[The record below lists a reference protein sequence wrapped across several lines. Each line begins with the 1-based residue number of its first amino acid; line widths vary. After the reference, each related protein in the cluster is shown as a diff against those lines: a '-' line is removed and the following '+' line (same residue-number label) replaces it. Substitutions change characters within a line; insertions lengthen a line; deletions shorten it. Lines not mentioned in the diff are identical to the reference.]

1 MDLMDLFTPLVS
13 EETQHPN
20 FRTISKYTNTFNQDV
35 LNEWAGGFKDRDGKF
50 VKEFQ
55 TTFDSSFWELY
66 LFAVMKHFHLE
77 VDFSFSAPD
86 FVITNHGGINIEA
99 TVASHAQGSPPES
112 VQSGAPIPD
121 DLNEFNK
128 QTIIRISN
136 SFDAKRR
143 KYIESYAGLPHVQDR
158 PFVLAVSAFDRPF
171 AMLTCQ
177 RAIEAVFFGYYVD
190 EERFLRE
197 GGALKGKRIES
208 VTKDNKSPVP
218 VGIFASEDFAWLSAV
233 IFSST
238 ATWGKVRALSSDP
251 NPNIVFQAVKRNLSD
266 VKPLVTK
273 ARKADYHESLLD
285 GLRVYHNPEATH
297 KLNKDVFRD
306 NDVFQSY
313 YSEEKQDWVYEDR
326 TGLLLFRRVHTAMKT
341 AKTGPAGKKSDG
353 VTKEES

>member
-1 MDLMDLFTPLVS
+1 MDLMDLFTPVVS
-13 EETQHPN
+13 EEAQHPN
-20 FRTISKYTNTFNQDV
+20 FRMITRYGNTFNCDV
-35 LNEWAGGFKDRDGKF
+35 LNEWARGFKDRDGKF

-66 LFAVMKHFHLE
+66 LFAVMKHFQLE

-86 FVITNHGGINIEA
+86 FVITNHGGINVEA
-99 TVASHAQGSPPES
+99 TVASHAQGSIPES
-112 VQSGAPIPD
+112 VQSGAPIRE
-121 DLNEFNK
+121 DLNEFNR

-143 KYIESYAGLPHVQDR
+143 KYNESYSGLPHLQNR

-171 AMLTCQ
+171 AWLTCQ
-177 RAIEAVFFGYYVD
+177 RAIEAVLYGYYVD
-190 EERFLRE
+190 EERFLRQ
-197 GGALKGKRIES
+197 GGALEGHRIES

-218 VGIFASEDFAWLSAV
+218 VGIFASDDFAWLSAV

-266 VKPLVTK
+266 VMPLVTK
-273 ARKADYHESLLD
+273 TIKPDYHESLLD

-297 KLNKDVFRD
+297 KLKKDIFRD

-326 TGLLLFRRVHTAMKT
+326 TGLLLFRRVLTAIKT
-341 AKTGPAGKKSDG
+341 AKSDPAGKK
-353 VTKEES
+353 E

>member
-1 MDLMDLFTPLVS
+1 MDHVDLFTSVVS
-13 EETQHPN
+13 EAAQHPN
-20 FRTISKYTNTFNQDV
+20 FRIIRKYPNPFNCEV
-35 LNEWAGGFKDRDGKF
+35 LNEWARGFKDRDGKF

-66 LFAVMKHFHLE
+66 LFAVLKHFHLE
-77 VDFSFSAPD
+77 VDFSFNAPD
-86 FVITNHGGINIEA
+86 FAITNYGGINVEA
-99 TVASHAQGSPPES
+99 TVASHAQGSAPES
-112 VQSGAPIPD
+112 VKSGAPIPD
-121 DLNEFNK
+121 DLNEFNR

-136 SFDAKRR
+136 SFAAKRG
-143 KYIESYAGLPHVQDR
+143 KYMESYAGLPHVQNR

-177 RAIEAVFFGYYVD
+177 RAIEAVLFGYYVD
-190 EERFLRE
+190 EERFLKE
-197 GGALKGKRIES
+197 GGTLQGKRIES

-238 ATWGKVRALSSDP
+238 ASWGKVRALSCDP
-251 NPNIVFQAVKRNLSD
+251 NPNVVFQAVKRNLSD

-273 ARKADYHESLLD
+273 AIKADYHESLLD
-285 GLRVYHNPEATH
+285 GLRVYHNPNATH
-297 KLNKDVFRD
+297 KLNKDIFRD

-326 TGLLLFRRVHTAMKT
+326 AGLLLFRRVLTAIKT
-341 AKTGPAGKKSDG
+341 AKIDPVGKKSDG
-353 VTKEES
+353 VTEQES

>member
-1 MDLMDLFTPLVS
+1 MDLFTPVVS
-13 EETQHPN
+13 EEAQHPN
-20 FRTISKYTNTFNQDV
+20 FQMITRYANTFNRDV
-35 LNEWAGGFKDRDGKF
+35 LNEWARGFKDRDGKF

-66 LFAVMKHFHLE
+66 LFAVMKHFELE
-77 VDFSFSAPD
+77 VDFSLNAPD
-86 FVITNHGGINIEA
+86 FVITDRGGISVEA
-99 TVASHAQGSPPES
+99 TVASHPQGSMPES
-112 VQSGAPIPD
+112 VQSGARIPD
-121 DLNEFNK
+121 DLNEFNR

-143 KYIESYAGLPHVQDR
+143 KYNDSYSGLPHVQNR

-171 AMLTCQ
+171 AWLTCQ
-177 RAIEAVFFGYYVD
+177 RAIEAVLFGYYVD

-197 GGALKGKRIES
+197 GGTLKGHHIES

-238 ATWGKVRALSSDP
+238 ASWGKVRALSSDP
-251 NPNIVFQAVKRNLSD
+251 NPNIVFQTVKRNLSD

-273 ARKADYHESLLD
+273 ARKADYHEGLLD
-285 GLRVYHNPEATH
+285 GLRVYHNPNATH
-297 KLNKDVFRD
+297 ELNKDIFRD

-326 TGLLLFRRVHTAMKT
+326 TGLLLFRRVHTAIKT
-341 AKTGPAGKKSDG
+341 AKIDPTEKKGDG
-353 VTKEES
+353 VGVTEEES